1 MLSLEDTIRS
11 SLEEFQAEFH
21 RKQFTSTMHI
31 IGQTWAYLLPL
42 TLRLTAASIR
52 SFTIIPLV

>member
-11 SLEEFQAEFH
+11 ALEVRAEFH

-31 IGQTWAYLLPL
+31 IGQTRAYLLPL
-42 TLRLTAASIR
+42 SLRLTAASIR